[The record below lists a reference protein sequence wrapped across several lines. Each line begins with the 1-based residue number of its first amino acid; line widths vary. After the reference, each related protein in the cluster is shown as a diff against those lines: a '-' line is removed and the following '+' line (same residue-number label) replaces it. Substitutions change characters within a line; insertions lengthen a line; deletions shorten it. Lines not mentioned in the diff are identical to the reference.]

1 MNKKYLKLGVLL
13 VGLLAFFGGVN
24 DAKADCKKVFSF
36 GDCKYYG
43 TTNGGAYEIELY
55 GNDCD
60 LGEAFHNTS
69 IKGKDGGEKLFG
81 ATGNA
86 NKSYQ
91 SLKDMYDS
99 SGCPSMII
107 YTTDN
112 GTAWHDK
119 MNIGWGTK
127 AGSGQSTWKNTLVLY
142 NVSSDYY
149 DSTTESSQLGEEGVD
164 VQIKSYN
171 EDLKP
176 SFEELYNILSGVDN
190 DSVKINGKT
199 VNVKLYNPSNAY
211 DYADVISKEW
221 KVNPPSK
228 IDYLGTIGYNN
239 YTSYF
244 GDSGYSNLSR
254 LSQNELKN
262 VGAWGS
268 QAMEFYSVVGSNYD
282 QILTSVKGIK
292 KLIGK
297 SNALY
302 KWGSGSNGHRALL
315 ADSSSQYAIAMEKLI
330 MNAND
335 PAKPCWFCN
344 WLKINT
350 KNSDNEWA
358 RNKVTNSIKSFSKY
372 LQFNVE
378 FEANGEKTTLLAQ
391 WSEYINSDIADAVA
405 EAEDVK
411 GMCDDGYKIAMQKG
425 YDAAANSFAECREMA
440 GVAIKSLS
448 KASSGFKVAIKSF
461 KADGFDWKEED
472 VVVTCENLLG
482 NNLINM
488 LSDIY
493 FFIEVAV
500 IIIVVIL
507 SMVDFFKA
515 TANSDADALKKCWG
529 KIVKRIIVVI
539 VLVLLPIIIGFTL
552 RTFGIIEQDVD
563 PICLDL

>member
-24 DAKADCKKVFSF
+24 EAKADCKKVFGYS
-36 GDCKYYG
+36 DCSYYG
-43 TTNGGAYEIELY
+43 KTNGGTYQIELY
-55 GNDCD
+55 GNECD
-60 LGEAFHNTS
+60 LGEPLHETS
-69 IKGKDGGEKLFG
+69 IKGKDGGDKLFG
-81 ATGNA
+81 AIGNA
-86 NKSYQ
+86 NKSYEQ
-91 SLKDMYDS
+91 LKNMYDT

-119 MNIGWGTK
+119 MNISWGPK
-127 AGSGQSTWKNTLVLY
+127 AASGEASWKNTIVLY
-142 NVSSDYY
+142 NVSDDYY
-149 DSTTESSQLGEEGVD
+149 NSTTESSQLGEEGVD
-164 VQIKSYN
+164 VQIKRHN
-171 EDLKP
+171 ENMKP
-176 SFEELYNILSGVDN
+176 SFQELYNILSGVDN
-190 DSVKINGKT
+190 DTVKINGNNVK
-199 VNVKLYNPSNAY
+199 VKLYNPSSAY
-211 DYADVISKEW
+211 DYADVISKSW
-221 KVNPPSK
+221 VVNPPSK

-239 YTSYF
+239 YSNYF
-244 GDSGYSNLSR
+244 GDNGYSNLSR
-254 LSQNELKN
+254 LSQKELKN
-262 VGAWGS
+262 VGTWGS

-302 KWGSGSNGHRALL
+302 KWGSGSSGHRALL

-330 MNAND
+330 INAND
-335 PAKPCWFCN
+335 PAKPCWFCG
-344 WLKINT
+344 WLKINE
-350 KNSDNEWA
+350 KNEDNKKA
-358 RNKVTNSIKSFSKY
+358 RAKVTNSIKSFSKY

-378 FEANGEKTTLLAQ
+378 FKDGDEKTTLLAQ

-405 EAEDVK
+405 EAEDIK

-425 YDAAANSFAECREMA
+425 YTDAANSFAECRNMA
-440 GVAIKSLS
+440 GVAIKTLG

-461 KADGFDWKEED
+461 KADGFDWKEDE

-552 RTFGIIEQDVD
+552 KTFGIIEQDVD